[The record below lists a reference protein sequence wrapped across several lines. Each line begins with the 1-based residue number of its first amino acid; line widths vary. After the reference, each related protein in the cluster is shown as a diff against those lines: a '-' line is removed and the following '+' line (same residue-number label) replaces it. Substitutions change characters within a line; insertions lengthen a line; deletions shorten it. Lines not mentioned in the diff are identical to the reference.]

1 MIESRGKFQRSFSTA
16 SQSGI
21 SEFSD
26 GGSVADCLQMVDGNF
41 RVLLDKLDALE
52 LRDETIVIF
61 AGDNGRDSRTK

>member
-1 MIESRGKFQRSFSTA
+1 ME
-16 SQSGI
+16 
-21 SEFSD
+21 
-26 GGSVADCLQMVDGNF
+26 DGNF